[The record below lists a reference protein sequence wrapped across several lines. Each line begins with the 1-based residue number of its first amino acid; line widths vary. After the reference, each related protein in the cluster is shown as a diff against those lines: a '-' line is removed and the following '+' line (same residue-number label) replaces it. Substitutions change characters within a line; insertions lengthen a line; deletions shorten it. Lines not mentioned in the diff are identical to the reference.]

1 MKKSRFLGI
10 ILSLSFVVTTAL
22 TGCSS
27 TPQETQPNT
36 QDPSSTT
43 TAPKEGG
50 TLVIARLSDA
60 TKLDPH
66 LGADIPSA
74 SIYQSKIYENLVKQD
89 EKMEIKPELATEW
102 KKLDELTWEFKLR
115 QGVIFH
121 DGTPFTAESV
131 KKTMARLLDKKTGSP
146 RANLFEMV
154 EEVKVID
161 DYTVQF
167 KTKYPYIPLLPTLAH
182 YAGGIISPKAID
194 EHREKLGQNPVGTG
208 PFKFESWI
216 PGQEI
221 VFTKNDNYWGDK
233 AKIDKVVFKI
243 IPEDTTRIAMVET
256 GEAQIA
262 EPIPVSEM
270 ERIQASSTM
279 SLYRSDAWGT
289 DYIGFNLKKKPFDDI
304 RVRQAISYA
313 IDTDAIIKGVFNNV
327 GKKAAGPMGSGVW
340 GYSENIKGYAYDVNK
355 AKALLA
361 EAGYPNGFKTTIWT
375 NDKKERMNLAEVVQS
390 QLKGIGIDLE
400 IKVVEWGAYLESTG
414 KGEQDMFILGWSNAT
429 GDADYNQY
437 FNYHTEAHGSVGN
450 RFFYSNPEVDKLIN
464 EGRRESDETK
474 RKAIYEKAQEIEMRE
489 APMVMIRYFENL
501 AVTGKNVKNFRI
513 HPSGNLILNDVILQ

>member
-1 MKKSRFLGI
+1 
-10 ILSLSFVVTTAL
+10 
-22 TGCSS
+22 
-27 TPQETQPNT
+27 
-36 QDPSSTT
+36 
-43 TAPKEGG
+43 
-50 TLVIARLSDA
+50 
-60 TKLDPH
+60 
-66 LGADIPSA
+66 
-74 SIYQSKIYENLVKQD
+74 
-89 EKMEIKPELATEW
+89 
-102 KKLDELTWEFKLR
+102 
-115 QGVIFH
+115 
-121 DGTPFTAESV
+121 
-131 KKTMARLLDKKTGSP
+131 
-146 RANLFEMV
+146 
-154 EEVKVID
+154 
-161 DYTVQF
+161 
-167 KTKYPYIPLLPTLAH
+167 
-182 YAGGIISPKAID
+182 
-194 EHREKLGQNPVGTG
+194 
-208 PFKFESWI
+208 
-216 PGQEI
+216 
-221 VFTKNDNYWGDK
+221 
-233 AKIDKVVFKI
+233 
-243 IPEDTTRIAMVET
+243 MVET